1 MSLRPVESDRGFAPQ
16 LGRRER
22 AVAQRLARVVAAPC
36 PHPDSAAAAAHAR
49 AGEVLASLLAGK
61 PIEPRDASLLGA
73 PWASAALNG
82 WCVERTPEGQYE
94 PVCRYAVTPAGA
106 AIINVPGMLAHG
118 AGLMGLFWGEYDSAV
133 LASALRTAAA
143 DPAVRTVALVLDC
156 RGGTVAGSADLD
168 AAADAVQQAGKTI
181 DVLVHEMAC
190 SAGYDLI
197 AMADRITVTP
207 TAMVGSIG
215 TIIPRYDWSGLYA
228 EMGIKP
234 KPIATHPR
242 KAQGWAGVPVD
253 DELDDHLRR
262 FVEVERERFFG
273 RVARGRGISVAAVEA
288 MGARVYAGADAV
300 AAGLADRVALAAQW
314 REEMNTGTFAA
325 ARSAV
330 RVPAVSV
337 APGTNRS
344 TTPNTKPSTNPST
357 AAGGARK
364 DSAMPIDWT
373 TVTDQDLAAMPAET
387 RSKIVSSATPAQSAA
402 PAPATFAELD
412 AAFPTDP
419 GLVRDALK
427 GGLSLSEAKALCA
440 AREAA
445 AKDKELAEM
454 RTRLESAEKTISQL
468 RSLGTA
474 GVGVLPVEAAP
485 ASGGAG
491 NAAGQPATYLEA
503 VAMFESQGKN
513 KAEAVKAANE
523 RFPEL
528 RRQYRDGR

>member
-1 MSLRPVESDRGFAPQ
+1 MSLRPVGIDRGFAPQ

-22 AVAQRLARVVAAPC
+22 AVAQRLARVAATPC
-36 PHPDSAAAAAHAR
+36 PHPDSAAAATHAR
-49 AGEVLASLLAGK
+49 AGEVLASLLAGH

-73 PWASAALNG
+73 PWAAAALNG
-82 WCVERTPEGQYE
+82 WRVESTPEGQYE

-106 AIINVPGMLAHG
+106 AIIDVPGMLAHG
-118 AGLMGLFWGEYDSAV
+118 AGLMGLLWGEYDSAV
-133 LASALRTAAA
+133 LAGALRTAAA

-156 RGGTVAGSADLD
+156 PGGTVAGAADLE
-168 AAADAVQQAGKTI
+168 AAADAVHQAGRTLE
-181 DVLVHEMAC
+181 VLVHEMAC
-190 SAGYDLI
+190 SAGYGLI

-215 TIIPRYDWSGLYA
+215 TIIPRYDTSGLYA
-228 EMGIKP
+228 EMGIEP

-242 KAQGWAGVPVD
+242 KAQGWPGVPVD
-253 DELDDHLRR
+253 DALDDHLRR
-262 FVEVERERFFG
+262 IVEVERERLFA
-273 RVARGRGISVAAVEA
+273 RVASGRGISVAAVEA

-330 RVPAVSV
+330 RVPGPVS
-337 APGTNRS
+337 S
-344 TTPNTKPSTNPST
+344 TPSTRPITKPSTNPST

-387 RSKIVSSATPAQSAA
+387 KSKIISSATPAQSAA

-412 AAFPTDP
+412 AAFPSDA

-427 GGLSLSEAKALCA
+427 GGLSLVEAKALNA

-454 RTRLESAEKTISQL
+454 LARLESAEKTIAQL

-474 GVGVLPVEAAP
+474 GVGVAPVDAAP
-485 ASGGAG
+485 AGGAAG
-491 NAAGQPATYLEA
+491 NGAGQPSTYAEA
-503 VAMFESQGKN
+503 VAMFEAQKMP

-528 RRQYRDGR
+528 RRRYRDGQ